1 MRQIYCDRV
10 GCQMLQLIPSA
21 TSRSRPGA
29 SSLHSRTSIYLS
41 LLMRD
46 SNPWPRGGS
55 SVLSRQYGSVAK
67 MSLPGLMCMKLVW
80 KSAIYKHI
88 VLRWHCPV
96 ALQVCGHVLFAQA
109 RMAPLRC
116 RQFGLR
122 TSSVTARRRRLLGQ
136 CQKITFRRT
145 FGRDRVGSSFSWSD
159 VLLSAVVL
167 HTLSALGPHIDIVT
181 DGGSSGQERVIT
193 GMINYCLA
201 TVAVYLLKA
210 PFPISYWQRFC
221 SFIDLEDQYKRELQH
236 KSNSFPLTIPKSQI
250 WGRLEHQYKQV
261 RVTSSKQFQS
271 KPTFPMV
278 VTYIGPPSLATV
290 TWLHGHHYW
299 TLRGKCP

>member
-67 MSLPGLMCMKLVW
+67 MSLPGLMCMKLLW

-116 RQFGLR
+116 RQIWITDKFCNGAAAAASWIVLENHI
-122 TSSVTARRRRLLGQ
+122 SSHIWPGQGRQFFQLGRRPTIG
-136 CQKITFRRT
+136 CCFTYIKC
-145 FGRDRVGSSFSWSD
+145 SWATYRYRYRWRQQRPRKGHYWD
-159 VLLSAVVL
+159 DKLLSGNCGS
-167 HTLSALGPHIDIVT
+167 LSPQST
-181 DGGSSGQERVIT
+181 
-193 GMINYCLA
+193 
-201 TVAVYLLKA
+201 
-210 PFPISYWQRFC
+210 ISYFLLVA
-221 SFIDLEDQYKRELQH
+221 ILQ
-236 KSNSFPLTIPKSQI
+236 F
-250 WGRLEHQYKQV
+250 Y
-261 RVTSSKQFQS
+261 
-271 KPTFPMV
+271 
-278 VTYIGPPSLATV
+278 
-290 TWLHGHHYW
+290 
-299 TLRGKCP
+299 